1 MQKNTLCLKVILS
14 VKEVNSKA
22 RIASLKLLV
31 DIGETFIRCSDQS
44 KQGMWSPSQEKDLV
58 FILSLKGKITFTSVQ
73 QIVINIELLLL
84 IPLFFPACIETYLGT
99 LVAGFGGS
107 PNMVSGT
114 IIAISKI
121 VYEYR
126 GTGIGVL
133 PGLDIYNSLV
143 CLTLTVVDGVIGSY
157 STQVLDQLI
166 KTMTNLLM
174 SNKREIVK
182 TTLGFFKVRLCNI
195 FNNQ

>member
-44 KQGMWSPSQEKDLV
+44 KQGMRSPSQEKDLV

-84 IPLFFPACIETYLGT
+84 IPLFFLACIETYLGT

-126 GTGIGVL
+126 GIGVF
-133 PGLDIYNSLV
+133 PGLDICNSLV